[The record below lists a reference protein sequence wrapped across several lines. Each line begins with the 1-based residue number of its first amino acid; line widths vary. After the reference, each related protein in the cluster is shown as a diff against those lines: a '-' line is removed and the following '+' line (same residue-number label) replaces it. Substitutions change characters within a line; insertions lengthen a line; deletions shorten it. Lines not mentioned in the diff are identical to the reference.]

1 MARIGPGGRR
11 GDAAVKDG
19 VQDAFEADRQQP
31 VRFSGPR
38 EILMNE
44 DTLKGQWKQLQ
55 GKARQQWG
63 KLTDDDLTQIKGD
76 RDVLLGKIQEHYG
89 RTRDEAMKDVDKW
102 LQGEGI
108 R

>member
-1 MARIGPGGRR
+1 
-11 GDAAVKDG
+11 
-19 VQDAFEADRQQP
+19 
-31 VRFSGPR
+31 
-38 EILMNE
+38 MNE

-55 GKARQQWG
+55 GKARQKWG

-89 RTRDEAMKDVDKW
+89 RTRDEAMKDVDMW
-102 LQGEGI
+102 LQGQGV

>member
-1 MARIGPGGRR
+1 LRLSRAEESRR
-11 GDAAVKDG
+11 
-19 VQDAFEADRQQP
+19 
-31 VRFSGPR
+31 RFT
-38 EILMNE
+38 MNE

-55 GKARQQWG
+55 GKARQKWG

-89 RTRDEAMKDVDKW
+89 RTRDEAMKDVDMW
-102 LQGEGI
+102 LQGEGV

>member
-1 MARIGPGGRR
+1 
-11 GDAAVKDG
+11 
-19 VQDAFEADRQQP
+19 
-31 VRFSGPR
+31 
-38 EILMNE
+38 MNE
-44 DTLKGQWKQLQ
+44 DILKGQWKQLQ

-63 KLTDDDLTQIKGD
+63 KLTDDDLTLIKGD

-102 LQGEGI
+102 LQAEGT